1 MIDQLPCTRA
11 TASLQATTPSRVIL
25 PIVSIIIPALNEQR
39 HIESCLASLV
49 ALSTPRGSFEVILVD
64 NGSTD
69 RTVELAETFRSLLDL
84 TILQQAG
91 VRISALR
98 NHGAV
103 HSSGDIL
110 AFLDADCLA
119 RPHWLSDHEGLADR
133 LADVGVLGA
142 PYDIPPGST
151 WVARAWEQGQSKAEI
166 GEVRYVPGGCMFM
179 RREVFGALA
188 GFDESLE
195 TNEDAELCGRVR
207 TLGLP
212 VIADKSVAVLH
223 LGTSQTLKDFYRRQR
238 WHGAHVLKVFLRSP
252 GRSGNEKAIFL
263 AVYTLMAEFAVLAG
277 LAAAVA
283 TGRWSL
289 FAVSVAAWLAPA
301 LGLALR
307 RGLSS
312 RHRELIPAFIALYM
326 TYGIARAHC
335 LVAAGKR
342 KR

>member
-1 MIDQLPCTRA
+1 MIDQLAGTLA
-11 TASLQATTPSRVIL
+11 AASPQATTPSRVIL

-39 HIESCLASLV
+39 HIENCLASLV
-49 ALSTPRGSFEVILVD
+49 ALSASRCSFEVVLVD

-69 RTVELAETFRSLLDL
+69 RTVELAETFRSLLAL
-84 TILQQAG
+84 TILQQTG

-98 NHGAV
+98 NHGAS

-119 RPHWLSDHEGLADR
+119 GPQWLSDHDAFADR
-133 LADVGVLGA
+133 LEHVGVLGA
-142 PYDIPPGST
+142 PYDIPSGST
-151 WVARAWEQGQSKAEI
+151 WVARAWEQGQSKPAI
-166 GEVRYVPGGCMFM
+166 SEVRYVPGGCMFM
-179 RREVFGALA
+179 RREVFDALA

-195 TNEDAELCGRVR
+195 TNEDAELCRRVR
-207 TLGLP
+207 SLGLP
-212 VIADKSVAVLH
+212 VIADRSVAVLH

-252 GRSGNEKAIFL
+252 GRSGNEKAVFL
-263 AVYTLMAEFAVLAG
+263 AAYTLIVEFAVLAG
-277 LAAAVA
+277 LMAALA

-289 FAVSVAAWLAPA
+289 FAVSLSMWLAPA
-301 LGLALR
+301 LSLALK
-307 RGLSS
+307 RGLTS
-312 RHRELIPAFIALYM
+312 RHWEIVPALIALYM

-335 LVAAGKR
+335 LVAGGKR